1 METAFYV
8 YTIAVMLV
16 SVVAG
21 AMALAAY
28 FVSRKRAHAYAVV
41 FFFSYFLDLA
51 LVFQNE
57 YLSQNTVFEMGAFYT
72 VQAPLFKIVL
82 SACSLASLWLIV
94 CDCFGR
100 KNVVFLVAPVVG
112 YLLVE
117 SFIVLFGG
125 SSPAT
130 QFFFYEMR
138 QIFLLWI
145 GIYAVW
151 RYFRIESD
159 AERLRL
165 KRYAPMVAATMCL
178 VVIITLEDVFMILV
192 LKPDDMGDLLPLY
205 LSERNFSENIML
217 FFFAFVSLKAS
228 AQMLQLRFVE
238 PPIADTEVRR
248 RHIDD
253 LLPSYCVRH
262 GLTSREREVLTLILD
277 GKDNQNIANDL
288 HLALGTVKAHTH
300 NILKKTDSSNR
311 QQLIQDF
318 WKE

>member
-8 YTIAVMLV
+8 YTIIVMLV

-28 FVSRKRAHAYAVV
+28 FVSRKRAYAYAVA
-41 FFFSYFLDLA
+41 FFFSYFIDLA

-57 YLSQNTVFEMGAFYT
+57 YLAQNVAFEMDTFYN
-72 VQAPLFKIVL
+72 VQAPLLKIVL
-82 SACSLASLWLIV
+82 SACSLGSLWLIV
-94 CDCFGR
+94 CDRFGG
-100 KNVVFLVAPVVG
+100 KNVVFLAAPVIG
-112 YLLVE
+112 YLFVVLL
-117 SFIVLFGG
+117 IALFGD
-125 SSPAT
+125 SSPMT

-138 QIFLLWI
+138 QVFLLWI
-145 GIYAVW
+145 GIYAAW
-151 RYFRIESD
+151 RYFHIELN
-159 AERLRL
+159 AERMRL
-165 KRYAPMVAATMCL
+165 KRYAPIVVATMCL
-178 VVIITLEDVFMILV
+178 VLLITLEDVYMILV
-192 LKPDDMGDLLPLY
+192 LKPENMGGLLPLY

-228 AQMLQLRFVE
+228 ARMLQLRFIE
-238 PPIADTEVRR
+238 PPVADTEVRK

-262 GLTSREREVLTLILD
+262 GLTSREREVLALVLD

-288 HLALGTVKAHTH
+288 QLALGTVKAHTH
-300 NILKKTDSSNR
+300 NILKKTGSSNR